1 MRIQSRFLV
10 TLTFVLVLALAGC
23 GGSGGG
29 GGQADTLQGTSQA
42 LGGEAAIQ
50 SLTTQRIVASGQW
63 FEPEQTFQPGDP
75 PLPVSTFAYTLT
87 RDIPGDR
94 FRFDWTRE
102 ITYPFVQSHAYSE
115 VVDGNLGLVD
125 GVDSLAGAATTGMP
139 SVRLGTLRKLHRLNS
154 PLLLLRSALAD
165 PASVEA
171 RPNEPFAGRN
181 HRVLALTAESV
192 SPVRLFID
200 PQTFLPAKADTF
212 QDDPYYGDTL
222 YEVLYED
229 WRRVGEVMVP
239 HRLTLRLTGLGRTVV
254 VRTEERSS
262 VENGVP
268 AADELFAIPAE
279 LQVPFDAADARRGE
293 SMAQW
298 FLRRQAIGI
307 PTYSDQGLTLAFEET
322 GPGSG
327 VYFATGGSHNTLI
340 VEMTDHLI
348 ALEPPLYESRSLAVI
363 AAARAAVPEK
373 PIRHVVVSHFHI
385 DHGGGVRAYAAEG
398 ASVVVGE
405 AVRAHFEAILA
416 APHTLVP
423 DTLQSAGAPTE
434 VLGVPAEGL
443 TFSDGV
449 RTLGVFPVTGQEHA
463 AGYVLSHVSDE
474 ELAFDSGDLFSPPAG
489 TQGTVALS
497 ALPESLRQTIQ
508 AFALPV
514 SFIAAAH
521 GGLAAV
527 EADLILLPT
536 GFRPEGVDVAGDALF
551 VGSIPT
557 GRVLRADLATGQTE
571 ILVDPAAGRSAIGL
585 KVDGQNRLFVAG
597 GATGEAYVYD
607 AGTGAELA
615 VYTLAEPTAGAT
627 FINDVIVTDAAA
639 WFTDSRRPVLY
650 RLPLVGGVLPAQSE
664 VNILNLTGADFV
676 FNPEVNNANGIA
688 ATPDGTTLI
697 IVQSNT
703 GLLFN
708 VNSNSGEAQLI
719 DLGEESLPN
728 GDGILLDGQT
738 LFVVQNRLN
747 QLAVVS
753 LPQDFLT
760 GSGGAADYQPRLRRP
775 DHGGGKR
782 EELFLPNA
790 RFGIPAPDTAAFAVV
805 RIARP

>member
-1 MRIQSRFLV
+1 MRIQSRLIV
-10 TLTFVLVLALAGC
+10 TLTFVFVLALAGC
-23 GGSGGG
+23 GGNGGGG

-42 LGGEAAIQ
+42 LGGEAAILG
-50 SLTTQRIVASGQW
+50 LTTQRVVASGQW

-115 VVDGNLGLVD
+115 MVDGNLGLVD
-125 GVDSLAGAATTGMP
+125 GVDSLAGAATAGMP
-139 SVRLGTLRKLHRLNS
+139 SVRLATLRKLHRLNS

-165 PASVEA
+165 PASIEA

-181 HRVLALTAESV
+181 HRVLALTAEPA
-192 SPVRLFID
+192 SPVRLFVD
-200 PQTFLPAKADTF
+200 PQTFLPAKADTL

-239 HRLTLRLTGLGRTVV
+239 HRLTLRLTGLARTVV

-268 AADELFAIPAE
+268 AADELFAVPEA
-279 LQVPFDAADARRGE
+279 LQVPFDEADARRGE

-340 VEMTDHLI
+340 VEMADHLI

-423 DTLQSAGAPTE
+423 DTLQSAGVPTE

-443 TFSDGV
+443 TFTDGA
-449 RTLGVFPVTGQEHA
+449 RTLGVFPVQGQDHA
-463 AGYVLSHVSDE
+463 AGYVLSHISGED
-474 ELAFDSGDLFSPPAG
+474 LAFDSGDLFSPPGGA
-489 TQGTVALS
+489 VAMS
-497 ALPESLRQTIQ
+497 TLPEVLRQTFQ
-508 AFALPV
+508 TFNLPV
-514 SFIAAAH
+514 RAIAAAH
-521 GGLAAV
+521 GSISSV
-527 EADLILLPT
+527 EQDLIPLPT
-536 GFRPEGVDVAGDALF
+536 GFRPEGVAVAGNALF
-551 VGSIPT
+551 VGSIPS
-557 GRVLRADLATGQTE
+557 GRVLRADLTTGQSQ
-571 ILVDPAAGRSAIGL
+571 ILVDPPAGRSAIGL
-585 KVDGQNRLFVAG
+585 KVDGQGRLFVAG
-597 GATGEAYVYD
+597 GATGAAAIYNAE
-607 AGTGAELA
+607 TGAELA
-615 VYTLAEPTAGAT
+615 LFTLAQGET
-627 FINDVIVTDAAA
+627 FINDVIVTDQAA
-639 WFTDSRRPVLY
+639 WFTDSRNPVLY
-650 RLPLVGGVLPAQSE
+650 RLPFGPGGALPAPAE
-664 VNILNLTGADFV
+664 VTALPLSGDFV
-676 FNPEVNNANGIA
+676 FEPGVNNANGIA

-703 GLLFN
+703 GRLFT
-708 VNSNSGEAQLI
+708 VNPDNGNTQVI
-719 DLGEESLPN
+719 DLGVESVPN

-747 QLAVVS
+747 QLAVIS
-753 LPQDFLT
+753 L
-760 GSGGAADYQPRLRRP
+760 AADLATGTVEQRLTDP
-775 DHGGGKR
+775 AFDVPTTVAASNGH
-782 EELFLPNA
+782 LFLPNA
-790 RFGIPAPDTAAFAVV
+790 RFGIPDPDTAAFSVV